1 MSFFIGLDFLL
12 DKSSTK
18 LTDFLSNLRTAALF
32 LSLEGFVYLCHM
44 VLYNVTVSIDAAI
57 EMEWLEW
64 MQNEHIPAVMR
75 TGCFD
80 ECKLSRVNG
89 EEDGGKTY
97 AVLYLSPSQQHLDT
111 YQEQFAPTLQKD
123 HLDRY
128 QGRFAAFRTTLS
140 VVKAFS
146 K

>member
-1 MSFFIGLDFLL
+1 MV
-12 DKSSTK
+12 K
-18 LTDFLSNLRTAALF
+18 
-32 LSLEGFVYLCHM
+32 GFAYLCLM

-57 EMEWLEW
+57 EHDWLSW
-64 MQNEHIPAVMR
+64 MQQEHIPAVMQ
-75 TGCFD
+75 TGCFE

-97 AVLYLSPSQQHLDT
+97 AVLYLAPDQATLDH
-111 YQEQFAPTLQKD
+111 YQAHFAPALQKD

-128 QGRFAAFRTTLS
+128 QGKFAAFRTTLN
-140 VVKAFS
+140 VVKSFH